1 MNALIEICMRLSQAL
16 HGADAQPWFSAM
28 TAELAYV
35 PERDRFRW
43 ALGCLSVAIAR
54 RFSMSRVAKPLT
66 PWVLFLEMMLCFV
79 PLTYAW
85 LDTTFGASGVVHLN
99 SEVIDRYL
107 LEVPVS
113 GGIIALMIA
122 GACVGVIGPIGL
134 ALAGRAV
141 FAGAGLTNRIAGTIM
156 IAAVAL
162 FGLASIVLR
171 FAAGEGAY
179 AATPDFLILIVVL
192 PIVGI
197 AHLMWMARGA
207 PANLVAA
214 SA

>member
-1 MNALIEICMRLSQAL
+1 
-16 HGADAQPWFSAM
+16 
-28 TAELAYV
+28 
-35 PERDRFRW
+35 
-43 ALGCLSVAIAR
+43 
-54 RFSMSRVAKPLT
+54 MSRIAKPLT

-85 LDTTFGASGVVHLN
+85 LDTTFGASGVVYLN

-141 FAGAGLTNRIAGTIM
+141 LAGAGLTNRIAGTIM

-171 FAAGEGAY
+171 LVAGKGAY

-207 PANLVAA
+207 PANPVAA

>member
-1 MNALIEICMRLSQAL
+1 MKALIDFCMRLSQSL

-28 TAELAYV
+28 AAELAYV

-85 LDTTFGASGVVHLN
+85 LDATFGASGVVYLN
-99 SEVIDRYL
+99 SEVIDRYFL
-107 LEVPVS
+107 DTSLNRGVL
-113 GGIIALMIA
+113 AMMIA
-122 GACVGVIGPIGL
+122 GACIGMIGPIGL
-134 ALAGRAV
+134 ALAVRALFSGV
-141 FAGAGLTNRIAGTIM
+141 GLTHRVVGIVMISAIAI
-156 IAAVAL
+156 
-162 FGLASIVLR
+162 FGLASVVLR
-171 FAAGEGAY
+171 FIAGEGAY

-207 PANLVAA
+207 PGNLVAA

>member
-1 MNALIEICMRLSQAL
+1 
-16 HGADAQPWFSAM
+16 
-28 TAELAYV
+28 
-35 PERDRFRW
+35 
-43 ALGCLSVAIAR
+43 
-54 RFSMSRVAKPLT
+54 MSRIAKPLT
-66 PWVLFLEMMLCFV
+66 PWVLFLELMLCFV
-79 PLTYAW
+79 PLTYGW
-85 LDTTFGASGVVHLN
+85 LDATFGASGVVHLN

-141 FAGAGLTNRIAGTIM
+141 FAGAGPTNRIAGTIM

-171 FAAGEGAY
+171 LVAGKGAY

-207 PANLVAA
+207 PANPVAA